1 MNTPGVKIIRQ
12 QVQDNPE
19 RTRRIA
25 LFDFDG
31 TLVSSHLWSGLLKYY
46 LRKKE
51 KLFSIFCFL
60 AGNLALTPF
69 WKIGLIPTKKYYQRW
84 GEDMARL
91 MKGVDV
97 ERAKEIFSW
106 MTDDYLLPTLKK
118 SAFEKLKKHQQE
130 GYLTVLTS
138 GSFEELIK
146 VFSNRLKI
154 DFSIGTELEVVK
166 NKFSGRIIPPLCFA
180 QGKTEKVKQFLASKN
195 IAIDFEE
202 SFAYSDSI
210 FDLPMLELVA
220 NPVAVE
226 PDKELLKIAKTRG
239 WQII

>member
-1 MNTPGVKIIRQ
+1 MNISRVKIVRQ
-12 QVQDNPE
+12 QVQGNPE

-46 LRKKE
+46 LRKRE
-51 KLFSIFCFL
+51 KFFSIFCFL

-69 WKIGLIPTKKYYQRW
+69 WKIGLISTKKYYQRW
-84 GEDMARL
+84 GEDMAQL
-91 MKGVDV
+91 MKGV
-97 ERAKEIFSW
+97 ETKRAKEIFDQL
-106 MTDDYLLPTLKK
+106 TDDYLLPTLKK
-118 SAFEKLKKHQQE
+118 NAFEKLKKHQQD
-130 GYLTVLTS
+130 GYLTVLIS

-146 VFSNRLKI
+146 AVSSRLNI

-166 NKFSGRIIPPLCFA
+166 NKFSGKIIPPLCFA
-180 QGKTEKVKQFLASKN
+180 QRKTEKVKQFLADN
-195 IAIDFEE
+195 NLAIDFEK

>member
-1 MNTPGVKIIRQ
+1 MNIPRVKI
-12 QVQDNPE
+12 V
-19 RTRRIA
+19 

-31 TLVSSHLWSGLLKYY
+31 TLVSRHLWSGLLKYY
-46 LRKKE
+46 FRKRE
-51 KLFSIFCFL
+51 KLFPIFRFL

-69 WKIGLIPTKKYYQRW
+69 WKIGLISTKKYYQKW
-84 GEDMARL
+84 GEDMPQL

-97 ERAKEIFSW
+97 KRAKEIFDW
-106 MTDDYLLPTLKK
+106 LTDDYLLPTLKK
-118 SAFEKLKKHQQE
+118 NAFEKLKKHQEE

-146 VFSNRLKI
+146 TFSNRLNI
-154 DFSIGTELEVVK
+154 DFSIGTELEVIK
-166 NKFSGRIIPPLCFA
+166 NKFSGKIIPPLCFA
-180 QGKTEKVKQFLASKN
+180 QGKAEKVKQFLADNSL
-195 IAIDFEE
+195 AINFEE

-226 PDKELLKIAKTRG
+226 PDKELLKIAKARD